1 MFPIH
6 TLAFALWI
14 LVVDPYLVPSDDTCE
29 KVVVFILIPVEKV
42 LADIPAFGH
51 VIYELL
57 GNPLSTDL
65 MKT

>member
-1 MFPIH
+1 MIH
-6 TLAFALWI
+6 VKKI
-14 LVVDPYLVPSDDTCE
+14 
-29 KVVVFILIPVEKV
+29 VVFILIPVEKV

-51 VIYELL
+51 VVIYELL